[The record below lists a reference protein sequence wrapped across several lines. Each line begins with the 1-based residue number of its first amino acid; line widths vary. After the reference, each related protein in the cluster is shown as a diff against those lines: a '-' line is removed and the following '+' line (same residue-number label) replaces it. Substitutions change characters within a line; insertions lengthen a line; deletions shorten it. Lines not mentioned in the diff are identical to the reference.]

1 MLIAVIVFGIW
12 PALQS
17 TRSDVRAALG
27 AGHGAT
33 PPQWRL
39 HRTIIAWQVC
49 GSVSLLLVAL
59 LCAKILMSMGST
71 TGRHDDLAL
80 AEIDFTANGKGE
92 AQARQLAASI
102 LDDARR
108 QGGVRSVDASDGLPF
123 GIQLGEDTLFVTT
136 LNHAS
141 EPDLK
146 GAWSW
151 APVIAATPQFFST
164 VDIRLVQGRA
174 FSDADD
180 AAAPRVAIVTEEL
193 ARETFRTTN
202 VVGRQLAT
210 RAATPANGR
219 VAADVGAL
227 TIVGVSAD
235 DEPWDNGQ
243 RKPLIF
249 LPFAQRYVPFLPV
262 TFIARAAD
270 PRAGVAALRASV
282 RRVDPDLSI
291 SSAGTSAVL
300 VYGFYPLRVI
310 AMMAAALG
318 VLGLV
323 LAMSGLFGVLSHVVM
338 KRTREMGI
346 RLAIGAERADI
357 FRLVL
362 RDGLYPV
369 GKGLLLGLG
378 IGVASRIAVK
388 AFVVTNVSALDPW
401 PLMLLPVPFVLAALA
416 ACYFPAARASRVDPN
431 IALREL

>member
-1 MLIAVIVFGIW
+1 
-12 PALQS
+12 
-17 TRSDVRAALG
+17 
-27 AGHGAT
+27 
-33 PPQWRL
+33 
-39 HRTIIAWQVC
+39 
-49 GSVSLLLVAL
+49 
-59 LCAKILMSMGST
+59 
-71 TGRHDDLAL
+71 
-80 AEIDFTANGKGE
+80 
-92 AQARQLAASI
+92 
-102 LDDARR
+102 
-108 QGGVRSVDASDGLPF
+108 
-123 GIQLGEDTLFVTT
+123 
-136 LNHAS
+136 
-141 EPDLK
+141 
-146 GAWSW
+146 
-151 APVIAATPQFFST
+151 
-164 VDIRLVQGRA
+164 
-174 FSDADD
+174 
-180 AAAPRVAIVTEEL
+180 
-193 ARETFRTTN
+193 
-202 VVGRQLAT
+202 
-210 RAATPANGR
+210 
-219 VAADVGAL
+219 
-227 TIVGVSAD
+227 
-235 DEPWDNGQ
+235 
-243 RKPLIF
+243 

>member
-1 MLIAVIVFGIW
+1 
-12 PALQS
+12 
-17 TRSDVRAALG
+17 
-27 AGHGAT
+27 
-33 PPQWRL
+33 
-39 HRTIIAWQVC
+39 VC

-59 LCAKILMSMGST
+59 LCAQILMNMDST

-80 AEIDFTANGKGE
+80 AEIDFAANGKSE
-92 AQARQLAASI
+92 AQMRRMAGLI
-102 LDDARR
+102 LDDARGQR
-108 QGGVRSVDASDGLPF
+108 GVRTVAASDGLPF
-123 GIQLGEDTLFVTT
+123 GTSLGADTLFVTT
-136 LNHAS
+136 
-141 EPDLK
+141 PDHVADPNLK
-146 GAWSW
+146 GAWSR
-151 APVIAATPQFFST
+151 APAIATTPQFFST
-164 VDIRLVQGRA
+164 VGIPLVHGRA
-174 FSDADD
+174 FNDQDD
-180 AAAPRVAIVTEEL
+180 AAAQRVAIVTEEL
-193 ARETFRTTN
+193 AREVFRATN

-210 RAATPANGR
+210 RAAAPSDAR

-235 DEPWDNGQ
+235 DEPWGNGR

-249 LPFAQRYVPFLPV
+249 MPFAQRYVPFLPV
-262 TFIARAAD
+262 TFIARAVD

-282 RRVDPDLSI
+282 RRVDPDVSI

-310 AMMAAALG
+310 ATMAATLG
-318 VLGLV
+318 VLGLA
-323 LAMSGLFGVLSHVVM
+323 LAMSGLFGVLLHVVM

-388 AFVVTNVSALDPW
+388 AFVETRVAAVDPS
-401 PLMLLPVPFVLAALA
+401 PLVLLPIPFMLAALA

-431 IALREL
+431 IALRDL